1 MLCVKFPPSRIS
13 PKTTLMAEIITP
25 SNRHS
30 GKKRKHVKL
39 KVDMTPMVDLGFL
52 LITFFIFTTSL
63 AEPVTT
69 KLNMPADGPATPVK
83 ESKSLTVILDSDRVY
98 AYEGKW
104 EDALRA
110 DSIIRTSYDVREG
123 IGKLIRQKQL
133 RLQNPKD
140 LVLIIKPLQ
149 TARYSNV
156 IDLLDEAL
164 INGVT
169 RHALVEASPG
179 EGRYFKDNR

>member
-1 MLCVKFPPSRIS
+1 
-13 PKTTLMAEIITP
+13 
-25 SNRHS
+25 
-30 GKKRKHVKL
+30 
-39 KVDMTPMVDLGFL
+39 MVDLGFL

-63 AEPVTT
+63 AEPVVT
-69 KLNMPADGPATPVK
+69 KLNMPAAGPETPVS
-83 ESKSLTVILDSDRVY
+83 ENKSLTVILDSDRVY

-104 EDALRA
+104 EDALRSG
-110 DSIIRTSYDVREG
+110 SITQTNYHVREG

-133 RLQNPKD
+133 RLKNSND
-140 LVLIIKPLQ
+140 LVLIIKPLK

-169 RHALVEASPG
+169 RHALVEVSK
-179 EGRYFKDNR
+179 EEEMTVKR

>member
-1 MLCVKFPPSRIS
+1 
-13 PKTTLMAEIITP
+13 MAEIIPP

-30 GKKRKHVKL
+30 DKKRKHVKL
-39 KVDMTPMVDLGFL
+39 NVDMTPMVDLGFL

-63 AEPVTT
+63 AEPVVT
-69 KLNMPADGPATPVK
+69 KLNMPAAGPETPVA

-110 DSIIRTSYDVREG
+110 DSIIETNYHVLEG

-133 RLQNPKD
+133 RLKNPD
-140 LVLIIKPLQ
+140 ELVLIIKPLK
-149 TARYSNV
+149 TAKYSNV

-169 RHALVEASPG
+169 RHALVEASP
-179 EGRYFKDNR
+179 EEEAVADTDNR

>member
-1 MLCVKFPPSRIS
+1 
-13 PKTTLMAEIITP
+13 MAEIIPP

-30 GKKRKHVKL
+30 DNKRKHANL

-63 AEPVTT
+63 AEPVVT
-69 KLNMPADGPATPVK
+69 KLNMPAAGPETPVS
-83 ESKSLTVILDSDRVY
+83 ENKSLTVILDSDRVH

-110 DSIIRTSYDVREG
+110 DSIMQTNYHVREG

-133 RLQNPKD
+133 RLKNPAD

-169 RHALVEASPG
+169 RHALVEVSA
-179 EGRYFKDNR
+179 EEKRYFGDNR

>member
-1 MLCVKFPPSRIS
+1 
-13 PKTTLMAEIITP
+13 MAEIISP

-30 GKKRKHVKL
+30 DKKRKHVKL

-63 AEPVTT
+63 AEPVVT
-69 KLNMPADGPATPVK
+69 KLNMPADGPGTPVS
-83 ESKSLTVILDSDRVY
+83 ENKSLTVILDSDRVY

-104 EDALRA
+104 EDALRSG
-110 DSIIRTSYDVREG
+110 SIIRTSYHVRDG

-169 RHALVEASPG
+169 RHALVEASP
-179 EGRYFKDNR
+179 EEALNVKR